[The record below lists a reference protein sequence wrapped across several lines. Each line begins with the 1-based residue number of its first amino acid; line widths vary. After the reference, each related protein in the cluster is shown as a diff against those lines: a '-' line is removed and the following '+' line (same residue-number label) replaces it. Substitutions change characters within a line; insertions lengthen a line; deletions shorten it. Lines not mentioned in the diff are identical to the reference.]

1 MASVSSLDRDLR
13 SLRLSKY
20 TPQAA
25 SEVREWI
32 EEVLGERLSGADL
45 LEGLRDGTA
54 LCKLVNLAL
63 PPPGVKYKSSPT
75 PFIQMENISHFLRAI
90 QTSPLCLQP
99 HDVFLTV
106 DLYEA
111 KDPAQVLQCLGAF
124 SRVANALDPVRFKRS
139 IGQKPRNTLSPQG
152 TGASN
157 GGYGGGFTI
166 GRGRGVSSAS
176 QGSSTFNP
184 ISRPAVTG
192 TLSPSLTGGS
202 NASKSNGGGPVSP
215 RGSVSSWSKKSD
227 EGATAPAWDIHQYG
241 YMGGASQGNQ
251 GITFGGRR
259 QITAPAPSIPSLTE
273 KQRRRQQEE
282 AEMGRRRAAAEE
294 EEYKRRIAR
303 EADEERQR
311 LEEERAWEEETKR
324 QREREKRE
332 AEEEKRRWEAEEKKW
347 REDEE
352 MRVKEEKQ
360 AEARLEKERQRRRAG
375 SDARLKGQFLSQ
387 YQVEQ
392 ARKSQNGSG
401 ENTEQMQERERIRE
415 LERELEKARERERQ
429 YQLER
434 EQRMRADTPNERRV
448 MEEHDFGMRQKVDG
462 QRSRSNSRSR
472 VVESSHLRK
481 DSEDSWQGD
490 EREYLRREWDKHHS
504 EPSGTSSHHLRSKS
518 EVEDTALSQ
527 DRPLPDSI
535 PVRLTTN
542 NTGPSS
548 RPLPDPATY
557 VSPSNRTDRFLA
569 TNQPP
574 PQEKPSIHFPVELS
588 FDSAAERHAENSR
601 REASTAKTKAGGWAS
616 KSLLEREMERER
628 QRQQEW
634 EESQKATQEAAQRG
648 IGKGVKEGQMGE
660 GGAWDV
666 NQYGWTGGDSQN
678 KGGISFGGRRQII
691 GPRPPP

>member
-25 SEVREWI
+25 NEVREWI
-32 EEVLGERLSGADL
+32 EEVLGERLPGGDL
-45 LEGLRDGTA
+45 LEGLRGGIA
-54 LCKLVNLAL
+54 LCKLVNLVL
-63 PPPGVKYKSSPT
+63 PPPGVKYKASSM
-75 PFIQMENISHFLRAI
+75 PFIQMENISHFLRAA
-90 QTSPLCLQP
+90 QEPPLNLQP

-124 SRVANALDPVRFKRS
+124 SRVAHTLDPLRFKRS
-139 IGQKPRNTLSPQG
+139 IGQRPRNELSPQG
-152 TGASN
+152 TGTSN

-184 ISRPAVTG
+184 ISRPAATG
-192 TLSPSLTGGS
+192 TLTPSLTGGS
-202 NASKSNGGGPVSP
+202 NASKSNGGGAVSP

-227 EGATAPAWDIHQYG
+227 EGATAPAWNIHQYG

-251 GITFGGRR
+251 GISFGGRR
-259 QITAPAPSIPSLTE
+259 QITTPAPSIPSFTE
-273 KQRRRQQEE
+273 KQRRRQEEE
-282 AEMGRRRAAAEE
+282 AEMERLRAAAEE
-294 EEYKRRIAR
+294 AEYKRRAER
-303 EADEERQR
+303 EAEEERQR
-311 LEEERAWEEETKR
+311 LKEEQAWEEETKQ

-332 AEEEKRRWEAEEKKW
+332 AEEEKRRWEAEERKW

-352 MRVKEEKQ
+352 VRVREEKQ
-360 AEARLEKERQRRRAG
+360 AEARLEKERQRKRSG
-375 SDARLKGQFLSQ
+375 SDVRLKGQFLSQ

-392 ARKSQNGSG
+392 TRKSRSGNGESI
-401 ENTEQMQERERIRE
+401 EQVQERERIRE
-415 LERELEKARERERQ
+415 LEWELQKAREREKQ

-434 EQRMRADTPNERRV
+434 EQRMKADIAKERRA
-448 MEEHDFGMRQKVDG
+448 MEEHDFVMRQKEED
-462 QRSRSNSRSR
+462 QKSRPTSRNR
-472 VVESSHLRK
+472 VREPSHLRK
-481 DSEDSWQGD
+481 DSEDSWQGG
-490 EREYLRREWDKHHS
+490 EKEYFRREWGKHHS
-504 EPSGTSSHHLRSKS
+504 EPFSSSPHHPHSQNQT
-518 EVEDTALSQ
+518 EDAALLP
-527 DRPLPDSI
+527 DRPLPETI
-535 PVRLTTN
+535 PVRVKTN

-548 RPLPDPATY
+548 RPLPDPASY
-557 VSPSNRTDRFLA
+557 MPPGNRTDRFLA

-574 PQEKPSIHFPVELS
+574 PKEKPNTHFPSELS

-648 IGKGVKEGQMGE
+648 IGKGTKEGQVGE

-666 NQYGWTGGDSQN
+666 SQYGWTGGDSQN
-678 KGGISFGGRRQII
+678 RGGVAFGGRRQII

>member
-1 MASVSSLDRDLR
+1 M
-13 SLRLSKY
+13 
-20 TPQAA
+20 
-25 SEVREWI
+25 
-32 EEVLGERLSGADL
+32 
-45 LEGLRDGTA
+45 
-54 LCKLVNLAL
+54 
-63 PPPGVKYKSSPT
+63 
-75 PFIQMENISHFLRAI
+75 PFIQMENISHFLRAV
-90 QTSPLCLQP
+90 QTSPLYLQP

-111 KDPAQVLQCLGAF
+111 KDPAQVLQCINAF
-124 SRVANALDPVRFKRS
+124 SRVASALDPLRFKRS
-139 IGQKPRNTLSPQG
+139 IGQKPRNALSPQG
-152 TGASN
+152 TGTSN

-166 GRGRGVSSAS
+166 GRDRGVSIAS

-202 NASKSNGGGPVSP
+202 NASKSNGGGAVSP

-227 EGATAPAWDIHQYG
+227 EGATAPAWNIHQYG

-259 QITAPAPSIPSLTE
+259 QITTPAPSIPSLTE

-282 AEMGRRRAAAEE
+282 AEMERLRAAAEE
-294 EEYKRRIAR
+294 AEYKRRIER
-303 EADEERQR
+303 EAEEKRQR

-332 AEEEKRRWEAEEKKW
+332 AEEEKRRWEAEERKW

-352 MRVKEEKQ
+352 MRVREEKQ
-360 AEARLEKERQRRRAG
+360 AEARLEKERQRKRAG

-387 YQVEQ
+387 HQAEQ
-392 ARKSQNGSG
+392 ARKSQSSSG
-401 ENTEQMQERERIRE
+401 ENIEQMQERERIRE

-434 EQRMRADTPNERRV
+434 EHRMRADIVNERRAV
-448 MEEHDFGMRQKVDG
+448 EEHDFVMRQKAED
-462 QRSRSNSRSR
+462 QKSRSNSRSR

-490 EREYLRREWDKHHS
+490 EREYLRREWGKHHS
-504 EPSGTSSHHLRSKS
+504 ESSGTSSHHPRSQS
-518 EVEDTALSQ
+518 QAEDTPPQ
-527 DRPLPDSI
+527 DRPLPDTI
-535 PVRLTTN
+535 PVRVKTN

-548 RPLPDPATY
+548 RPLPDPASY

-574 PQEKPSIHFPVELS
+574 PQEKPNTHFPIELG

-648 IGKGVKEGQMGE
+648 IGRGAKEGQVVE

-678 KGGISFGGRRQII
+678 RGGVAFGGRRQII